1 MTPEEREALEL
12 RVSKSKSLEHLIKEL
27 DKGVKILL
35 NNDRGFYNSDG
46 SKELLD
52 EVHLVVR
59 KEAVT
64 NSYPIYIVCR
74 EDNGK
79 QSPRTGICG
88 DSELVGISNELRKAC
103 IEILINRL
111 AILQKEYEEL

>member
-1 MTPEEREALEL
+1 MTPEVREALEL

-59 KEAVT
+59 KEAAT

-74 EDNGK
+74 DNGK

-88 DSELVGISNELRKAC
+88 DRELVGISNDLHQAC
-103 IEILINRL
+103 IEILTKRL